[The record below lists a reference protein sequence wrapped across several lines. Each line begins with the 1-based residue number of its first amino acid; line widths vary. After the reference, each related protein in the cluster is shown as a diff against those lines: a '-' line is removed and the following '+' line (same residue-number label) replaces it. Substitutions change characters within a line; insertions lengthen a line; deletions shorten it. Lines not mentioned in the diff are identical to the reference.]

1 MVDIQTVSIAIA
13 SASVVAGII
22 YYSLQLRNQNRQM
35 EQQNK
40 IRQADLAIRI
50 NPWLNMSGVEFTQMA
65 LKFAAFEYK
74 DYDDFVKKYGP
85 LTSDSPASMA
95 FHIASNYFEGVG
107 VLLKR
112 KLIDVDIVRDYCGE
126 SVVYTW
132 KRVEPLIKGW
142 RKQFNMPQAWEPFEY
157 LVNEMKKREQKAG
170 VENG

>member
-1 MVDIQTVSIAIA
+1 
-13 SASVVAGII
+13 
-22 YYSLQLRNQNRQM
+22 
-35 EQQNK
+35 
-40 IRQADLAIRI
+40 
-50 NPWLNMSGVEFTQMA
+50 
-65 LKFAAFEYK
+65 
-74 DYDDFVKKYGP
+74 
-85 LTSDSPASMA
+85 MA

-112 KLIDVDIVRDYCGE
+112 KLIDVVIVRDYCGE